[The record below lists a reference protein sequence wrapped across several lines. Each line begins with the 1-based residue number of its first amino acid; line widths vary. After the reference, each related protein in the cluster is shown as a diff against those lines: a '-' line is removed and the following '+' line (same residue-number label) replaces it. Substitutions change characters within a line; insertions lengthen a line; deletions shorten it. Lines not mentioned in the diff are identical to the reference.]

1 VGERMIVLLLLLV
14 AIFVAGFILVFPE
27 FITPRLYV
35 LLYHRIVP
43 DDQADT
49 GDLLYSVTEGAF
61 AEQMRILSAGNVDLW
76 GLAEIQAYFDKK
88 HRLSR
93 PAVAVTFDDGYQSIL
108 TRGLPII
115 KRYKIPVI
123 LFASPYPYWQD
134 QGCNDRIL
142 TPPELRELST
152 QGVEIQSH
160 TMDHRPLS
168 ELSDSQVLAAFRQ
181 SKHEL
186 ESITG
191 QKITALAPPGN
202 FYRRRFDELLTRS
215 GYSLCFSADKGS
227 NGTFDRAPMHIRRL
241 IVEKTMNQKA
251 FQGLISPLGAARA
264 RLLGTLKKIPL
275 VYFTPEKWLKIR
287 QGLLSSPLRR
297 VFTTKGLTIL
307 GAAFL
312 LLVAAGI
319 ILGWII
325 S

>member
-1 VGERMIVLLLLLV
+1 MIVLLLLLG
-14 AIFVAGFILVFPE
+14 AILVAGFILVLPE

-35 LLYHRIVP
+35 LLYHRIVS

-49 GDLLYSVTEGAF
+49 GDLLYSVTESAF
-61 AEQMRILSAGNVDLW
+61 AEQMRILSTSNVDLW
-76 GLAEIQAYFDKK
+76 GLAEIHAYFDKK

-108 TRGLPII
+108 TRGLPAI
-115 KRYKIPVI
+115 KRYKVPVI
-123 LFASPYPYWQD
+123 LFASPCPYWGEQEA
-134 QGCNDRIL
+134 GERVL
-142 TPPELRELST
+142 TPDELRELAAK
-152 QGVEIQSH
+152 GIKVQSH
-160 TMDHRPLS
+160 TLNHMPLS
-168 ELSDSQVLAAFRQ
+168 ELSDSGVLAAFRD
-181 SKHEL
+181 SKREL

-191 QKITALAPPGN
+191 QSIVSLAPPGN
-202 FYRRRFDELLTRS
+202 FYRRRFDELLYRT

-227 NGTFDRAPMHIRRL
+227 NGAFDRDPMHIRRL
-241 IVEKTMNQKA
+241 VVEKTMDQKT
-251 FQGLISPLGAARA
+251 FQSLISPLGAARA

-287 QGLLSSPLRR
+287 QRLLSSPLRR

-307 GAAFL
+307 GAAFFL
-312 LLVAAGI
+312 LIVAGI